1 MTNFNFWLNWTF
13 FLNYY
18 PCCFLEVNDFLS
30 RSNLFCSSPRT
41 TPKLFPKYFLY
52 QVIRFFM
59 FSPTLRQSKKQSFF
73 VIVIMHWC
81 LTKNY
86 IFFPKLK
93 SWANPLIWQSAP
105 QEALTS
111 LVTVFWFLL
120 NRWYLTLRALVTY
133 FFCSNPSVLSRFS
146 YFEYLVFRIRQLYE
160 DFFF

>member
-1 MTNFNFWLNWTF
+1 MIFFPDQICF
-13 FLNYY
+13 VVAPGPRPSCFLNISYTKSSDFS
-18 PCCFLEVNDFLS
+18 CFPQHS
-30 RSNLFCSSPRT
+30 GNLKNR
-41 TPKLFPKYFLY
+41 
-52 QVIRFFM
+52 V
-59 FSPTLRQSKKQSFF
+59 FF

-93 SWANPLIWQSAP
+93 RWANPLIWQSGP

>member
-1 MTNFNFWLNWTF
+1 MIFFPDQICF
-13 FLNYY
+13 VVAPGPRPSCFLNISYTK
-18 PCCFLEVNDFLS
+18 
-30 RSNLFCSSPRT
+30 SS
-41 TPKLFPKYFLY
+41 
-52 QVIRFFM
+52 FFM
-59 FSPTLRQSKKQSFF
+59 FSSTLRQSKKQSFF
-73 VIVIMHWC
+73 AIVIMHWC

-93 SWANPLIWQSAP
+93 RWANPLIWQLGP

-120 NRWYLTLRALVTY
+120 NRWYLILRALVTY

-160 DFFF
+160 DFFFLACVFLFWN